1 MDYHRRHSLLSQVE
15 IAAQQSAYPGTAMGV
30 HEASLILAF
39 HHRVASCKSTR

>member
-30 HEASLILAF
+30 HKASLILAF